1 MIRFDCPNCGKAL
14 SVPDEFAGKKGKC
27 SGCNSKTLIPQPTAV
42 AGPVAQLIAP
52 SPIAAKTE
60 VIQSARE
67 IDCVFCG
74 EPVKENAKKC
84 RHCGEILDVTLRAAN
99 ERSSQFAAP
108 AVAPIHISNVVQQT
122 TVVHRGER
130 WNRGIAMLLSFF
142 IPGLG
147 QLYKG
152 QPINGAVWFVL
163 VVIGY
168 IALIIPGVILHF
180 CCIIGAGMGRND

>member
-1 MIRFDCPNCGKAL
+1 
-14 SVPDEFAGKKGKC
+14 
-27 SGCNSKTLIPQPTAV
+27 
-42 AGPVAQLIAP
+42 
-52 SPIAAKTE
+52 
-60 VIQSARE
+60 
-67 IDCVFCG
+67 
-74 EPVKENAKKC
+74 
-84 RHCGEILDVTLRAAN
+84 
-99 ERSSQFAAP
+99 
-108 AVAPIHISNVVQQT
+108 
-122 TVVHRGER
+122 
-130 WNRGIAMLLSFF
+130 MLLSFF